1 MLVFSV
7 SVIIPTYNR
16 PIITAKAVRSALAQD
31 GVNLEVIVVDDCSE
45 TPISLDDDL
54 ANDARVH
61 LIRRA
66 QNGGAA
72 AARMTGITS
81 ARFDI
86 IAFLDSDD
94 IFLPGKLVTQVALL
108 DPAKPL
114 DVVVSGFRY
123 LQTDSRRRRDRYPV
137 PAATIEQFASGCWFC
152 PGSTAVVWK
161 AAFDIVGPLDDQLR
175 RLEDLEWFM
184 RLSLAGGSIVSAD
197 IIGSAILVGA
207 NGNPAA
213 VEESSARIIQSFI
226 HGSGGPRLTPHVARR
241 LKSYLALEQAA
252 AHRKFGN
259 PVRAIA
265 AGLRSLM
272 LAPRFTIH
280 LGNWWRQGPPRAQ

>member
-1 MLVFSV
+1 VVSV
-7 SVIIPTYNR
+7 SVIIPTYGR
-16 PIITAKAVRSALAQD
+16 PLSTMNAVRSALAQD
-31 GVNLEVIVVDDCSE
+31 GVDLEVIVVDDCSE
-45 TPISLDDDL
+45 TPISLDNDL
-54 ANDARVH
+54 ATNPRVR
-61 LIRRA
+61 LIRRV

-72 AARMTGITS
+72 AARGTGI
-81 ARFDI
+81 AHAHYDI

-94 IFLPGKLVTQVALL
+94 IFLPGKLATQVALL

-123 LQTDSRRRRDRYPV
+123 LQSDSQRNRDRYPV

-152 PGSTAVVWK
+152 PGSTAILWK
-161 AAFDIVGPLDDQLR
+161 AAFDIVGPFDDQLR
-175 RLEDLEWFM
+175 RLEDLEWFL
-184 RLSLAGGSIVSAD
+184 RLSLAGGRVVSAN
-197 IIGSAILVGA
+197 IIGAAIHVGR
-207 NGNPAA
+207 NGNPTT
-213 VEESSARIIQSFI
+213 VQESAARIIQI
-226 HGSGGPRLTPHVARR
+226 YVQGSVGPRLAPHVSRR

-265 AGLRSLM
+265 AVVRSFL

-280 LGNWWRQGPPRAQ
+280 LGDWWRQTPPRAQ